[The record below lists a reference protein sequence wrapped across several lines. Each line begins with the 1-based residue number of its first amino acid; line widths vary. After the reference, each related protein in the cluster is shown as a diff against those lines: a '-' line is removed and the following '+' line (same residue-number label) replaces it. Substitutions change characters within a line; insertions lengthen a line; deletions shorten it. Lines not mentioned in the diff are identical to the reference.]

1 MKYYILFILLGTIL
15 FLSISCKKEIERTPV
30 EAVRNE
36 INQVIEKYGIN
47 KVLAETDKSR
57 YYPYRPNP
65 NIGITWEFS
74 ADYISIYMG
83 ESSRSNSPYEKWNL
97 LYLDSYNI
105 DDWVNTRILVLHFKD
120 SALIVQ

>member
-1 MKYYILFILLGTIL
+1 MKNPILFVLLVAIL
-15 FLSISCKKEIERTPV
+15 FLSISCKKEIERTPI
-30 EAVRNE
+30 EAARNE
-36 INQVIEKYGIN
+36 INQVIKKYGIN

-57 YYPYRPNP
+57 YYPYLPYP
-65 NIGITWEFS
+65 VGLTWEFFD
-74 ADYISIYMG
+74 DYISIYMG

-105 DDWVNTRILVLHFKD
+105 DDWINTRVLVLHFKD